1 MVQADRAT
9 QELPSLVAPISRGL
23 NAAVERLSLLE
34 HTALKLGDAIQ
45 PNDLDKILARC
56 VILCLASA
64 EERKEKTTPFG
75 VSLMRSQVLYRAAQV
90 TSAASPAMS
99 LQDFTCLGL

>member
-34 HTALKLGDAIQ
+34 HTALKPGDAIQ

-56 VILCLASA
+56 VGLSLHVTVITSNGTAGVHLPWAVPSA
-64 EERKEKTTPFG
+64 LINADAINSCHWCGIEG
-75 VSLMRSQVLYRAAQV
+75 G
-90 TSAASPAMS
+90 
-99 LQDFTCLGL
+99 DD

>member
-1 MVQADRAT
+1 MQADRAT

-34 HTALKLGDAIQ
+34 HTALKPGDAIQ

-56 VILCLASA
+56 ADLFLYVSIITSNVTA
-64 EERKEKTTPFG
+64 G
-75 VSLMRSQVLYRAAQV
+75 VYL
-90 TSAASPAMS
+90 P
-99 LQDFTCLGL
+99 